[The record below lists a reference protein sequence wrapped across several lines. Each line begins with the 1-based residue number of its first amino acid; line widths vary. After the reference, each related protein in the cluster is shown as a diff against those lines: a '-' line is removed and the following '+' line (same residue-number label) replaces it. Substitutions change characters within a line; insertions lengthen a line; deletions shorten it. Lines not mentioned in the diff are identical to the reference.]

1 MMTGRDLAATRGSV
15 EGEKQ
20 VKWVPMSFID
30 NYKRIQEQIGTTAR
44 VAGRNPNDVS
54 IIAVSKT
61 FPFETIQSAIG
72 EGIRLFGENRIQEAK
87 AKIPLLSGDF
97 SFHLVGHLQSNKAK
111 EAVHLFDLIHSI
123 DSESTAA
130 RVDSEAAK
138 TAKKQDI
145 LVQINASFEDTKSGV
160 APEEAR
166 ALCEKIALLKNI
178 RLRGLMTIGPNTD
191 DPVKIRES
199 FRMLRSLR
207 DEIGA
212 RLSME
217 LRELSMGMS
226 SDFLIAVEEGATMV
240 RIGTLIFGGR
250 SEHERAQ

>member
-1 MMTGRDLAATRGSV
+1 
-15 EGEKQ
+15 
-20 VKWVPMSFID
+20 MSFID

-44 VAGRNPNDVS
+44 VTGRNPDEVS

-61 FPFETIQSAIG
+61 FPVETIQSAIG

-111 EAVHLFDLIHSI
+111 EAVRLFDLIHSI
-123 DSESTAA
+123 DSESTAS

-138 TAKKQDI
+138 TGKKQDI
-145 LVQINASFEDTKSGV
+145 LVQINASLEDTKSGV

-166 ALCEKIALLKNI
+166 ALCERIALLKNI

-191 DPVKIRES
+191 DAVKIRES